1 MRAVQVGIV
10 SRRDGPPR
18 LWVFTVDG
26 TPRTKRGAARGGHGQ
41 MHADPGA
48 IAYEQKVAAAAS
60 DAGLAAGAGPC
71 SVAIHLYLPTKRV
84 KDADRVLSA
93 IFDGMKRAG
102 KHALADDS
110 LMVVQDVHVRLA
122 GIDPLR
128 PRAVVTVAE
137 IEGVCLEPA
146 RSVLRGI
153 DEV

>member
-1 MRAVQVGIV
+1 MSREARVG
-10 SRRDGPPR
+10 RY
-18 LWVFTVDG
+18 WTFTVEG

-60 DAGLAAGAGPC
+60 DVGLAVGAGPC
-71 SVAIHLYLPTKRV
+71 SVVVELYLPTKRV

-110 LMVVQDVHVRLA
+110 LMVVQDVRVVLV

-128 PRAVVTVAE
+128 PRAVVTVTE
-137 IEGVCLEPA
+137 IDGVCLEPA
-146 RSVLRGI
+146 RSVPRGV
-153 DEV
+153 DVDMEGSGK